1 MVFLKTESQR
11 WRQEWWSWE
20 VDGMLKR
27 THSCMREWILNCQES
42 VMKLNLFNVAFQML
56 AESFEE
62 RIKIKYVHMV
72 QLNS

>member
-1 MVFLKTESQR
+1 
-11 WRQEWWSWE
+11 
-20 VDGMLKR
+20 
-27 THSCMREWILNCQES
+27 
-42 VMKLNLFNVAFQML
+42 MKLNLFNVAFQML